1 VDSSRRTLLAIA
13 ICVLIWIVYST
24 WIMPP
29 LPAADSQAPQQQ
41 ISDEREDDAPQTV
54 KEEDDAPPV
63 DAASV
68 VKGRLQSELIALGV
82 TNVAGTVTSA
92 EFQSP
97 QFLGADGK
105 GLDFLD
111 LAGQASLAVVFD
123 AERTDFKIPRNAVW
137 EVVDT
142 GDKRTW
148 NLRYAEAGVEVKTSL
163 VLLED
168 FEGRFTVKVTNTS
181 DKPQE
186 HRLVLR
192 SRLGEGSEKSQYNV
206 HRGLCATSED
216 VEDFD
221 IDDVEENAERIRG
234 AISWAG
240 LDTKYFLWAMIPSE
254 AGQLCEITTNSA
266 LDVLVANLYSKAR
279 TLSPGETRGYEYGL
293 YFGTKELERL
303 TSHSVVGGV
312 NLEDAID
319 WGWFGGLSSFLGKLM
334 LRLLHWFYGLT
345 GIWGVSILLL
355 TVVIKAVTLPLTLKQ
370 MNSMKRMKEIQPEI
384 ESIKTKYGDDKTRQA
399 QEMQALFA
407 RSGVNPLAGCLPM
420 VFQLPI
426 WIALYAMLAT
436 AVELFRVPFLWLPD
450 LTVQDPYYILPL
462 GIGALMFLQT
472 RIQPTPTGDNQQAKL
487 MMWLMP
493 IIFTVMML
501 FLPSGL
507 GVYIFAN
514 ILLSLVQTVIQ
525 FRTGKTAVAKAK

>member
-1 VDSSRRTLLAIA
+1 LAIA

-29 LPAADSQAPQQQ
+29 LPEADSTAPQQQ
-41 ISDEREDDAPQTV
+41 VGDERQDEAPKDV
-54 KEEDDAPPV
+54 AEEDDSPPV
-63 DAASV
+63 DAGAV
-68 VKGRLQSELIALGV
+68 VSGRLESELVALDV
-82 TNVAGTVTSA
+82 TNVAGTVKAASLLK
-92 EFQSP
+92 P
-97 QFLGADGK
+97 QFRDAEGA

-111 LAGQASLAVVFD
+111 LAGQATLGVAFD
-123 AERTDFKIPRNAVW
+123 AERTDFKIPRNAAW
-137 EVVDT
+137 EVVET
-142 GDKRTW
+142 GDKQTW
-148 NLRYAEAGVEVKTSL
+148 NLRYAADGVEVLTSL
-163 VLLED
+163 VLLEEY
-168 FEGRFTVKVTNTS
+168 EGRFTVKVTNKP

-186 HRLVLR
+186 HRLILR
-192 SRLGEGSEKSQYNV
+192 SRLGEPAESSQYNV
-206 HRGLCATSED
+206 HRGLCATTED

-221 IDDVEENAERIRG
+221 IDDVEEGAERIRG

-254 AGQLCEITTNSA
+254 AGQLCEVTTNGA
-266 LDVLVANLYSKAR
+266 LDMLIANLYSKSR

-293 YFGTKELERL
+293 YFGTKELDLLR
-303 TSHSVVGGV
+303 SHSVVGGV

-345 GIWGVSILLL
+345 GIWGVAILLL

-384 ESIKTKYGDDKTRQA
+384 ESIKTKYADDRTRQA

-450 LTVQDPYYILPL
+450 LTLQDPYFILPL
-462 GIGALMFLQT
+462 GIGGLMFLQT

-525 FRTGKTAVAKAK
+525 FRTGKSALAKAK

>member
-13 ICVLIWIVYST
+13 ICVLIWIGYTT

-29 LPAADSQAPQQQ
+29 LPEADSAAPQQQ
-41 ISDEREDDAPQTV
+41 VGDERSDEPKAV
-54 KEEDDAPPV
+54 EEESDAPPV
-63 DAASV
+63 DAATV
-68 VKGRLQSELIALGV
+68 VTGRLESDVIAFAV
-82 TNVAGTVTSA
+82 TNVAGTVKAA
-92 EFQSP
+92 ELLNP
-97 QFLGADGK
+97 QFREADGS
-105 GLDFLD
+105 GLDFLELD
-111 LAGQASLAVVFD
+111 GQATLAVGFD
-123 AERTDFKIPRNAVW
+123 PERTDFKIPRNTAW
-137 EVVDT
+137 EVVET
-142 GDKRTW
+142 GDKKTW
-148 NLRYAEAGVEVKTSL
+148 NLRYASDGVEVSTSL
-163 VLLED
+163 VLLENY
-168 FEGRFTVKVTNTS
+168 EGRYTVKVTNRS

-186 HRLVLR
+186 HRLILR
-192 SRLGEGSEKSQYNV
+192 SRLGEGTEQSQYNV
-206 HRGLCATSED
+206 HRGLCATTED

-221 IDDVEENAERIRG
+221 LDDVEESAERIRG

-266 LDVLVANLYSKAR
+266 QDALVANLYSKTR

-293 YFGTKELERL
+293 YFGTKELDRL
-303 TSHSVVGGV
+303 RSHSVVGGV

-345 GIWGVSILLL
+345 GIWGVAILLL
-355 TVVIKAVTLPLTLKQ
+355 TVVIKAITLPLTLKQ

-384 ESIKTKYGDDKTRQA
+384 EKLKTKYGDDRTKQA

-450 LTVQDPYYILPL
+450 LTAQDPYFILPL
-462 GIGALMFLQT
+462 GIGGLMFLQT
-472 RIQPTPTGDNQQAKL
+472 RLQPTPTGDNQQAKM

-514 ILLSLVQTVIQ
+514 ILLSLVQTIIQ
-525 FRTGKTAVAKAK
+525 FRTKSTAVAKAK